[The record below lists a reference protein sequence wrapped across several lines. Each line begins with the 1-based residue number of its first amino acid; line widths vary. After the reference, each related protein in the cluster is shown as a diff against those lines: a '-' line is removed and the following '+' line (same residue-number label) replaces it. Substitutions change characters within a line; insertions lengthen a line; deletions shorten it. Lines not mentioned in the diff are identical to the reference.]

1 METIKNVRERIC
13 GNCSAASFCKT
24 QEQAGEKN
32 INPLAIPEIEE
43 MKHTVEK
50 TGKGRLSISLD
61 EKPKK
66 ISNPRTNWQRSATMP
81 VFYKSKARA
90 KNKLQKMSRKA
101 NR

>member
-13 GNCSAASFCKT
+13 GNCSAARSFCKT

-50 TGKGRLSISLD
+50 TGKGRLSIS
-61 EKPKK
+61 
-66 ISNPRTNWQRSATMP
+66 
-81 VFYKSKARA
+81 
-90 KNKLQKMSRKA
+90 
-101 NR
+101 